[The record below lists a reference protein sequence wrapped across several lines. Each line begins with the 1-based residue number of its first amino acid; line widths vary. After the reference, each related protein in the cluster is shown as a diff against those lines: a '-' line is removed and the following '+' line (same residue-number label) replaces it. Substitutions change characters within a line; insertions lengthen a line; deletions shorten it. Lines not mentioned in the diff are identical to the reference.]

1 MKNRMFSKVGILLAA
16 MVLINTALQA
26 QSWLGLKVLTV
37 NNSLKTNTYAQKVRP
52 YGDDMLIGLSKKYN
66 VEHYCFEAWQDGQT
80 SVIRGFLNAADIV
93 VSDFKVFDDT
103 VYFCGKR
110 LTNQGNYI
118 GVIGRFDIASF
129 ISGGNA
135 YYDLTDINATSNLTS
150 LIAYRKPA
158 SHVIYVVAIGLQD
171 NIIGNILGR
180 YVFMYYD
187 SHTGITNYEVRRPST
202 PTVTSIEYLQD
213 IALTDNH
220 VVTAS
225 RLYPDNTLI
234 VRTFDI
240 SDPLNEQASNNFTC
254 PNLSFYTTS
263 DPYEYPVHITALNG
277 DTIALSVGATDGP
290 NDFTMVSKL
299 HPLSQNILS
308 TQQIYH
314 FDKESKVLEMDYSSE
329 TNKLLLLTS
338 SNFQGQGIKQSINIL
353 NPDETQTYFAPVELL
368 TTPNE
373 LNHLCVSPHSRY
385 ALAGIYQDPSSGT
398 PYRSLSIRCILYNV
412 SQCIQNYSTKITMTN
427 LPTATNASTL
437 MLLTQGIATWASDS
451 FGLYLDSWNTDCV
464 E

>member
-1 MKNRMFSKVGILLAA
+1 MKNKIFSKVGILLAA
-16 MVLINTALQA
+16 MVLINTSIQA
-26 QSWLGLKVLTV
+26 QSWLNQKVLTV

-213 IALTDNH
+213 IALTDKH

-225 RLYPDNTLI
+225 RLYPDNTFI
-234 VRTFDI
+234 VRTFEI
-240 SDPLNEQASNNFTC
+240 SDPLNEQVSNNFTC

-263 DPYEYPVHITALNG
+263 DPYEYPVQITALNG

-299 HPLSQNILS
+299 HPQSQNILS
-308 TQQIYH
+308 TQRIYH

-338 SNFQGQGIKQSINIL
+338 SNFQGQGIKQTINIL
-353 NPDETQTYFAPVELL
+353 NPDATQSYLAPVELL
-368 TTPNE
+368 TAPNE
-373 LNHLCVSPHSRY
+373 LNHLSVSPHSRY
-385 ALAGIYQDPSSGT
+385 ALAGVYPDPSSGT

-412 SQCIQNYSTKITMTN
+412 SQCIQNYSTKIAMTN
-427 LPTATNASTL
+427 LPAATNASTL
-437 MLLTQGIATWASDS
+437 SPLTQAVATWASDS

>member
-1 MKNRMFSKVGILLAA
+1 MENKIFSKVSILLAA
-16 MVLINTALQA
+16 MVLISTALQA
-26 QSWLGLKVLTV
+26 QSWLGSKVLTV
-37 NNSLKTNTYAQKVRP
+37 HNSLQTNTYAQKVRP
-52 YGDDMLIGLSKKYN
+52 YGENFLIALSKKPN
-66 VEHYCFEAWQDGQT
+66 VDHYCFEAWQDGQT

-225 RLYPDNTLI
+225 RLYPDNTFI
-234 VRTFDI
+234 VRTFEI
-240 SDPLNEQASNNFTC
+240 SDPLNEQVSNNFTC

-263 DPYEYPVHITALNG
+263 DPYEYPVQITALNG

-299 HPLSQNILS
+299 HPQSQNILS

-398 PYRSLSIRCILYNV
+398 PYRSLSIRCILYNL

>member
-1 MKNRMFSKVGILLAA
+1 MGNRIFSKVSILLAA
-16 MVLINTALQA
+16 MVLINTSIQA
-26 QSWLGLKVLTV
+26 QSWLGSKVLTV
-37 NNSLKTNTYAQKVRP
+37 HNSLQTNTYAQKVRP
-52 YGDDMLIGLSKKYN
+52 YGENFLIALSKMPN
-66 VEHYCFEAWQDGQT
+66 VDHYCFEAWQDGQT

-368 TTPNE
+368 TAPNE
-373 LNHLCVSPHSRY
+373 LNHLSVSPHSRY
-385 ALAGIYQDPSSGT
+385 ALAGVYPDPSSGT
-398 PYRSLSIRCILYNV
+398 PYRSLSIRYIPYNAV
-412 SQCIQNYSTKITMTN
+412 HCIQNYSNKIAMTN
-427 LPTATNASTL
+427 LPAATNTPTL
-437 MLLTQGIATWASDS
+437 LPLTQAVATWASDS
-451 FGLYLDSWNTDCV
+451 FGLYLDTWNTDCV

>member
-1 MKNRMFSKVGILLAA
+1 MKNIIFSKVGILLAA
-16 MVLINTALQA
+16 MMLINTALQA
-26 QSWLGLKVLTV
+26 QSWLNQKVLTV

-225 RLYPDNTLI
+225 RLYPDNTFI
-234 VRTFDI
+234 VRTFEI
-240 SDPLNEQASNNFTC
+240 SDPLNEQVSNNFTC

-263 DPYEYPVHITALNG
+263 DPYEYPVQITALNG

-398 PYRSLSIRCILYNV
+398 PYRSLSIRCILYNL

>member
-1 MKNRMFSKVGILLAA
+1 MKNKIFSKVGILLAA
-16 MVLINTALQA
+16 MVLINTSIQA
-26 QSWLGLKVLTV
+26 QSWLNQKVLTV

-66 VEHYCFEAWQDGQT
+66 VDHYCFEAWQDGQT

-135 YYDLTDINATSNLTS
+135 DYDLTDINATSNLTS
-150 LIAYRKPA
+150 LIVYRKPA

-213 IALTDNH
+213 IALTDKH

>member
-1 MKNRMFSKVGILLAA
+1 MTNKIFSKVSILLAA
-16 MVLINTALQA
+16 TVLISTALQA
-26 QSWLGLKVLTV
+26 QSWLGSKVLTV
-37 NNSLKTNTYAQKVRP
+37 HNSLQTNTYAQKVRP
-52 YGDDMLIGLSKKYN
+52 YGENFLIALSKKPN
-66 VEHYCFEAWQDGQT
+66 VDHYCFEAWQDGQT

>member
-1 MKNRMFSKVGILLAA
+1 MENKIFSKVSILLAA
-16 MVLINTALQA
+16 MVLINTSIQA
-26 QSWLGLKVLTV
+26 QSWLGSKVLTV
-37 NNSLKTNTYAQKVRP
+37 HNSLQTNTYAQKVRP
-52 YGDDMLIGLSKKYN
+52 YGENFLIALSKMPN
-66 VEHYCFEAWQDGQT
+66 VNHYCFEAWQDGQT

-110 LTNQGNYI
+110 LTNQGIYT

-135 YYDLTDINATSNLTS
+135 SYDLIDINNTSNLTS

-187 SHTGITNYEVRRPST
+187 SYTGVTNYRVRRPST

-213 IALTDNH
+213 IALTDNR

-225 RLYPDNTLI
+225 RLYPDNAFI

-240 SDPLNEQASNNFTC
+240 ADPSNEQASNNFTC

-290 NDFTMVSKL
+290 HDFTMVSKL
-299 HPLSQNILS
+299 HPLSQNISS

-338 SNFQGQGIKQSINIL
+338 SNFQGQGIRQSINIL
-353 NPDETQTYFAPVELL
+353 NPDATQSYLAPVELL
-368 TTPNE
+368 TAPNE
-373 LNHLCVSPHSRY
+373 LNHLSVSPHSRY
-385 ALAGIYQDPSSGT
+385 ALAGVYPDPSSGT
-398 PYRSLSIRCILYNV
+398 PYRSLSIRCIPYNV
-412 SQCIQNYSTKITMTN
+412 SQCIQNYSTKITMIN
-427 LPTATNASTL
+427 LPAATNTPTL
-437 MLLTQGIATWASDS
+437 LPLTQAVATWASDS
-451 FGLYLDSWNTDCV
+451 FGLYLDTWNTDCV

>member
-1 MKNRMFSKVGILLAA
+1 MTNKIFSKVSILLAA
-16 MVLINTALQA
+16 MVLISTALQA
-26 QSWLGLKVLTV
+26 QSWLGSKVLTV
-37 NNSLKTNTYAQKVRP
+37 HNSLQTNTYAQKVRP
-52 YGDDMLIGLSKKYN
+52 YGENFLIALSKMPN
-66 VEHYCFEAWQDGQT
+66 VDHYCFEAWQDGQT
-80 SVIRGFLNAADIV
+80 SVIRGFLNATDIV

-110 LTNQGNYI
+110 LTNQGIYT

-135 YYDLTDINATSNLTS
+135 SYDLIDINNTTNLTS

-158 SHVIYVVAIGLQD
+158 SHVIYVVAIGLQE
-171 NIIGNILGR
+171 NTIGNILGR
-180 YVFMYYD
+180 YVFMWYD
-187 SHTGITNYEVRRPST
+187 SYTGVTNYQVQYAIP
-202 PTVTSIEYLQD
+202 PNLTSIEYLQD
-213 IALTDNH
+213 IALTDNR

-225 RLYPDNTLI
+225 RLYPDNAFI

-240 SDPLNEQASNNFTC
+240 ADPSNEQASNNFTC
-254 PNLSFYTTS
+254 PNLSFYATS
-263 DPYEYPVHITALNG
+263 DPYEYPIHITALNV

-299 HPLSQNILS
+299 HPQSQNISS

-338 SNFQGQGIKQSINIL
+338 SNFQGQGIKQTINIL
-353 NPDETQTYFAPVELL
+353 NPDETQSYLAPVELL
-368 TTPNE
+368 TAPNE
-373 LNHLCVSPHSRY
+373 LNHLSVSPHSRY
-385 ALAGIYQDPSSGT
+385 ALAGVYPDPSSGT
-398 PYRSLSIRCILYNV
+398 PYRSLSIRYIPYNAV
-412 SQCIQNYSTKITMTN
+412 HCIQNYSNKIAMTN
-427 LPTATNASTL
+427 LPAATNTPTL
-437 MLLTQGIATWASDS
+437 LPLTQAVATWASDS
-451 FGLYLDSWNTDCV
+451 FGLYLDTWNTDCV

>member
-1 MKNRMFSKVGILLAA
+1 MGNRIFSKVSILLAA
-16 MVLINTALQA
+16 TVLISTALQA
-26 QSWLGLKVLTV
+26 QSWLGSKVLTV
-37 NNSLKTNTYAQKVRP
+37 HNSLQTNTYAQKVRP
-52 YGDDMLIGLSKKYN
+52 YGENFLIALSKMPN
-66 VEHYCFEAWQDGQT
+66 VNHYCFEAWQDGQT

-110 LTNQGNYI
+110 LTNQGIYT

-187 SHTGITNYEVRRPST
+187 SHTGVTNYRVRYPST

-213 IALTDNH
+213 IALTDKH

-225 RLYPDNTLI
+225 RLYPDNTFI
-234 VRTFDI
+234 VRTFEI
-240 SDPLNEQASNNFTC
+240 SDPLNEQVSNNFTC

-263 DPYEYPVHITALNG
+263 DPYEYPVQITALNG

-299 HPLSQNILS
+299 HPQSQNILS

-368 TTPNE
+368 TAPNE

-412 SQCIQNYSTKITMTN
+412 SQCIQNYSTKIAMTN
-427 LPTATNASTL
+427 LPAATNASTL
-437 MLLTQGIATWASDS
+437 SPLTQAVATWASDS

>member
-1 MKNRMFSKVGILLAA
+1 MGNRIFSKVSILLAA
-16 MVLINTALQA
+16 MVLISTSIQA
-26 QSWLGLKVLTV
+26 QSWLGSKVLTV
-37 NNSLKTNTYAQKVRP
+37 HNSLQTNTYAQKVRP
-52 YGDDMLIGLSKKYN
+52 YGENFLIALSKKPN
-66 VEHYCFEAWQDGQT
+66 VNHYCFEAWQDGQT

-158 SHVIYVVAIGLQD
+158 SHVIYVVAIGLQN

-187 SHTGITNYEVRRPST
+187 SYTGVTNYRVRRPST

-213 IALTDNH
+213 IALTDNR

-225 RLYPDNTLI
+225 RLYPDNTFI

-240 SDPLNEQASNNFTC
+240 ADPSNEQASNNFTC

-263 DPYEYPVHITALNG
+263 DPYEYPVHITALNV

-299 HPLSQNILS
+299 HPQSQNISS

-398 PYRSLSIRCILYNV
+398 PYRSLSIRCILYNL

>member
-1 MKNRMFSKVGILLAA
+1 MKNKIFSKVGILLAA
-16 MVLINTALQA
+16 MVLINTSIQA
-26 QSWLGLKVLTV
+26 QSWLNQKVLTV

-187 SHTGITNYEVRRPST
+187 SYTGVTNYRVRYPST

-213 IALTDNH
+213 IALTDNR

-225 RLYPDNTLI
+225 RLYPDNAFI
-234 VRTFDI
+234 VRTFDMA
-240 SDPLNEQASNNFTC
+240 DPLNEQASNNFTC

>member
-1 MKNRMFSKVGILLAA
+1 MGNRIFSKVSILLAA
-16 MVLINTALQA
+16 MVLISTSIQA
-26 QSWLGLKVLTV
+26 QSWLGSKVLTAH
-37 NNSLKTNTYAQKVRP
+37 NSLQTNTYAQKVRP
-52 YGDDMLIGLSKKYN
+52 YGENFLIALSKKPN
-66 VEHYCFEAWQDGQT
+66 VDHYCFEAWQDGQT

-213 IALTDNH
+213 IALTDKH

-225 RLYPDNTLI
+225 RLYPDNTFI
-234 VRTFDI
+234 VRTFEI
-240 SDPLNEQASNNFTC
+240 SDPLNEQVSNNFTC

-263 DPYEYPVHITALNG
+263 DPYEYPVQITALNG

-308 TQQIYH
+308 TQRIYH

-412 SQCIQNYSTKITMTN
+412 SQCIQNYSTKIAMTN
-427 LPTATNASTL
+427 LPAATNASTL
-437 MLLTQGIATWASDS
+437 SPLTQAVATWASDS

>member
-1 MKNRMFSKVGILLAA
+1 MKNKICSKVGILLAA
-16 MVLINTALQA
+16 MVLINTSIQA
-26 QSWLGLKVLTV
+26 QSWLNQKVLTV

-66 VEHYCFEAWQDGQT
+66 VDHYCFEAWQDGQT

-135 YYDLTDINATSNLTS
+135 DYDLTDINATSNLTS
-150 LIAYRKPA
+150 LIVYRKPA

-171 NIIGNILGR
+171 NILGNILGR

-187 SHTGITNYEVRRPST
+187 SYTGVTNYRVRRPST

-220 VVTAS
+220 VVTVS
-225 RLYPDNTLI
+225 RLYPDNAFI
-234 VRTFDI
+234 VRTFDMA
-240 SDPLNEQASNNFTC
+240 DPSNEQASNNFTC

-263 DPYEYPVHITALNG
+263 DPYEYPVHITALNV

-299 HPLSQNILS
+299 HPQSQNILS

-353 NPDETQTYFAPVELL
+353 NPDATQSYLAPVELL
-368 TTPNE
+368 TAPNE
-373 LNHLCVSPHSRY
+373 LNHLSVSPHSRY
-385 ALAGIYQDPSSGT
+385 ALAGVYPDPSSGT

-412 SQCIQNYSTKITMTN
+412 SQCIQNYSTKIAMTN
-427 LPTATNASTL
+427 LPAATNASTL
-437 MLLTQGIATWASDS
+437 SPLTQAVATWASDS

>member
-1 MKNRMFSKVGILLAA
+1 MKNKICSKVGILLAA

-26 QSWLGLKVLTV
+26 QSWLNTKVLTV

-66 VEHYCFEAWQDGQT
+66 VDHYCFEAWQDGQT

-263 DPYEYPVHITALNG
+263 DPYEYPVHITALNV

-290 NDFTMVSKL
+290 HDFTMVSKL
-299 HPLSQNILS
+299 HPQSQNISS

-338 SNFQGQGIKQSINIL
+338 SNFQGQGIRQSINIL
-353 NPDETQTYFAPVELL
+353 NPDATQSYLISVELL
-368 TTPNE
+368 STLNE
-373 LNHLCVSPHSRY
+373 LNHLCVLPHSRY
-385 ALAGIYQDPSSGT
+385 ALAGTQPHTTSGV
-398 PYRSLSIRCILYNV
+398 YYHLLSVKYIPHNPANCMNTYNDNTGV
-412 SQCIQNYSTKITMTN
+412 VN
-427 LPTATNASTL
+427 LPAATNAQAL
-437 MLLTQGIATWASDS
+437 QNFNLTSVIWTSDNFNMDS
-451 FGLYLDSWNTDCV
+451 DSWNTDCS

>member
-26 QSWLGLKVLTV
+26 QSWLNTKVLTV

-66 VEHYCFEAWQDGQT
+66 VDHYCFEAWQDGQT

-135 YYDLTDINATSNLTS
+135 DYDLTDINATSNLTS
-150 LIAYRKPA
+150 LIVYRKPA

-187 SHTGITNYEVRRPST
+187 SHTGVTNYRVRYPST

-213 IALTDNH
+213 IALTDKH

-225 RLYPDNTLI
+225 RLYPDNTFI
-234 VRTFDI
+234 VRTFEI
-240 SDPLNEQASNNFTC
+240 SDPLNEQVSNNFTC

-263 DPYEYPVHITALNG
+263 DPYEYPVQITALNG

-308 TQQIYH
+308 TQRIYH

-368 TTPNE
+368 TAPNE

-412 SQCIQNYSTKITMTN
+412 SQCIQNYSTKIAMTN
-427 LPTATNASTL
+427 LPAATNASTL
-437 MLLTQGIATWASDS
+437 SPLTQAVATWASDS

>member
-1 MKNRMFSKVGILLAA
+1 MTNKICSKVSILLAA

-66 VEHYCFEAWQDGQT
+66 VDHYCFEAWQDGQT

-263 DPYEYPVHITALNG
+263 DPYEYPVQITALNG

>member
-1 MKNRMFSKVGILLAA
+1 MKNIIFSKVGILLAA
-16 MVLINTALQA
+16 MMLINTALQA
-26 QSWLGLKVLTV
+26 QSWLNTKVLTV

-213 IALTDNH
+213 IALTDKH

-225 RLYPDNTLI
+225 RLYPDNTFI
-234 VRTFDI
+234 VRTFEI
-240 SDPLNEQASNNFTC
+240 SDPLNEQVSNNFTC

-263 DPYEYPVHITALNG
+263 DPYEYPVQITALNG

-308 TQQIYH
+308 TQRIYH

-398 PYRSLSIRCILYNV
+398 PYRSLSIRCILYNL

>member
-1 MKNRMFSKVGILLAA
+1 MKNKICSKVGILLAA
-16 MVLINTALQA
+16 MVLINTSIQA
-26 QSWLGLKVLTV
+26 QSWLNQKVLTV

-135 YYDLTDINATSNLTS
+135 DYDLTDINATSNLTS
-150 LIAYRKPA
+150 LIVYRKPA

-171 NIIGNILGR
+171 NILGNVLGR

-187 SHTGITNYEVRRPST
+187 SHTGVTNYRVRYPST

-213 IALTDNH
+213 IALTDKH

-225 RLYPDNTLI
+225 RLYPDNTFI
-234 VRTFDI
+234 VRTFEI
-240 SDPLNEQASNNFTC
+240 SDPLNEQVSNNFTC

-263 DPYEYPVHITALNG
+263 DPYEYPVQITALNG
-277 DTIALSVGATDGP
+277 DTIVLSVGATDGP

-308 TQQIYH
+308 TQRIYH

-338 SNFQGQGIKQSINIL
+338 SNFQGQGIKQTINIL
-353 NPDETQTYFAPVELL
+353 NPDATQSYLAPVELL
-368 TTPNE
+368 TAPNE
-373 LNHLCVSPHSRY
+373 LNHLSVSPHSRY
-385 ALAGIYQDPSSGT
+385 ALAGVYPDPSSGT

-412 SQCIQNYSTKITMTN
+412 SQCIQNYSTKIAMTN
-427 LPTATNASTL
+427 LPAATNASTL
-437 MLLTQGIATWASDS
+437 SPLTQAVATWASDS

>member
-1 MKNRMFSKVGILLAA
+1 MKNKIFSKVSILLAA
-16 MVLINTALQA
+16 TVLISTALQA

-66 VEHYCFEAWQDGQT
+66 VDHYCFEAWQDGQT

>member
-1 MKNRMFSKVGILLAA
+1 MENKIFSKVSILLAA
-16 MVLINTALQA
+16 MVLISTSIQA
-26 QSWLGLKVLTV
+26 QSWLGSKVLTV
-37 NNSLKTNTYAQKVRP
+37 HNSLQTNTYAQKVRP
-52 YGDDMLIGLSKKYN
+52 YGENFLIALSKKPN
-66 VEHYCFEAWQDGQT
+66 VDHYCFEAWQDGQT

-225 RLYPDNTLI
+225 RLYPDNTFI
-234 VRTFDI
+234 VRTFEI
-240 SDPLNEQASNNFTC
+240 SDPLNEQVSNNFTC

-263 DPYEYPVHITALNG
+263 DPYEYPVQITALNG

-299 HPLSQNILS
+299 HPQSQNILS

-398 PYRSLSIRCILYNV
+398 PYRSLSIRCILYNL

>member
-1 MKNRMFSKVGILLAA
+1 MKNKICSKVGILLAA
-16 MVLINTALQA
+16 MVLINTSIQA
-26 QSWLGLKVLTV
+26 QSWLNQKVLTV

-187 SHTGITNYEVRRPST
+187 SYTGVTNYRVRRPST

-220 VVTAS
+220 VVTVS
-225 RLYPDNTLI
+225 RLYPDNAFI
-234 VRTFDI
+234 VRTFDMA
-240 SDPLNEQASNNFTC
+240 DPSNEQASNNFTC

-263 DPYEYPVHITALNG
+263 DPYEYPVHITALNV

-299 HPLSQNILS
+299 HPQSQNISS

-338 SNFQGQGIKQSINIL
+338 SNFQGQGIKQTINIL
-353 NPDETQTYFAPVELL
+353 NPDATQSYLAPVELL
-368 TTPNE
+368 TAPNE
-373 LNHLCVSPHSRY
+373 LNHLSVSPHSRY
-385 ALAGIYQDPSSGT
+385 ALAGVYPDPSSGT

-412 SQCIQNYSTKITMTN
+412 SQCIQNYSTKIAMTN
-427 LPTATNASTL
+427 LPAATNASTL
-437 MLLTQGIATWASDS
+437 SPLTQAVATWASDS

>member
-1 MKNRMFSKVGILLAA
+1 MENKIFSKVSILLAA
-16 MVLINTALQA
+16 MVLISTALQA
-26 QSWLGLKVLTV
+26 QSWLGSKVLTV
-37 NNSLKTNTYAQKVRP
+37 HNSLQTNTYAQKVRP
-52 YGDDMLIGLSKKYN
+52 YGENFLIALSKMPN
-66 VEHYCFEAWQDGQT
+66 VNHYCFEAWQDGQT

-110 LTNQGNYI
+110 LTNQGIYT

-213 IALTDNH
+213 IALTDKH

-225 RLYPDNTLI
+225 RLYPDNTFI
-234 VRTFDI
+234 VRTFEI
-240 SDPLNEQASNNFTC
+240 SDPLNEQVSNNFTC

-308 TQQIYH
+308 TQRIYH

-412 SQCIQNYSTKITMTN
+412 SQCIQNYSTKIAMTN
-427 LPTATNASTL
+427 LPAATNASTL
-437 MLLTQGIATWASDS
+437 SPLTQAVATWASDS

>member
-1 MKNRMFSKVGILLAA
+1 MTNKIFSKVGILLAA
-16 MVLINTALQA
+16 MVLISTSIQA
-26 QSWLGLKVLTV
+26 QSWLGSKVLTV
-37 NNSLKTNTYAQKVRP
+37 HNSLQTNTYAQKVRP
-52 YGDDMLIGLSKKYN
+52 YGENFLIALSKMPN
-66 VEHYCFEAWQDGQT
+66 VNHYCFEAWQDGQT
-80 SVIRGFLNAADIV
+80 SVICGFLNAADIV

-225 RLYPDNTLI
+225 RLYPDNTFI
-234 VRTFDI
+234 VRTFEI
-240 SDPLNEQASNNFTC
+240 SDPLNEQVSNNFTC

-263 DPYEYPVHITALNG
+263 DPYEYPVQITALNG

-299 HPLSQNILS
+299 HPQSQNILS

-398 PYRSLSIRCILYNV
+398 PYRSLSIRCILYNL
-412 SQCIQNYSTKITMTN
+412 SQCIQNYSTKIAMTN
-427 LPTATNASTL
+427 LPAATNASTL
-437 MLLTQGIATWASDS
+437 SPLTQAVATWASDS

>member
-1 MKNRMFSKVGILLAA
+1 MKNKIFSKVGILLAA
-16 MVLINTALQA
+16 MVLINTSIQA
-26 QSWLGLKVLTV
+26 QSWLNQKVLTV

-225 RLYPDNTLI
+225 RLYPDNTFI
-234 VRTFDI
+234 VRTFEI
-240 SDPLNEQASNNFTC
+240 SDPLNEQVSNNFTC

-263 DPYEYPVHITALNG
+263 DPYEYPVQITALNG

-308 TQQIYH
+308 TQRIYH

-338 SNFQGQGIKQSINIL
+338 SNFQGQGIKQTINIL
-353 NPDETQTYFAPVELL
+353 NPDATQSYLAPVELL
-368 TTPNE
+368 TAPNE
-373 LNHLCVSPHSRY
+373 LNHLSVSPHSRY
-385 ALAGIYQDPSSGT
+385 ALAGVYPDPSSGT

-412 SQCIQNYSTKITMTN
+412 SQCIQNYSTKIAMTN
-427 LPTATNASTL
+427 LPAATNASTL
-437 MLLTQGIATWASDS
+437 SPLTQAVATWASDS

>member
-1 MKNRMFSKVGILLAA
+1 MKNIIFSKVGILLAA
-16 MVLINTALQA
+16 MMLINTALQA
-26 QSWLGLKVLTV
+26 QSWLNTKVLTV

-66 VEHYCFEAWQDGQT
+66 VDHYCFEAWQDGQT

-213 IALTDNH
+213 IALTDKH

-225 RLYPDNTLI
+225 RLYPDNTFI
-234 VRTFDI
+234 VRTFEI
-240 SDPLNEQASNNFTC
+240 SDPLNEQVSNNFTC

-263 DPYEYPVHITALNG
+263 DPYEYPVQITALNG

-308 TQQIYH
+308 TQRIYH

-412 SQCIQNYSTKITMTN
+412 SQCIQNYSTKIAMTN
-427 LPTATNASTL
+427 LPAATNASTL
-437 MLLTQGIATWASDS
+437 SPLTQAVATWASDS

>member
-1 MKNRMFSKVGILLAA
+1 M
-16 MVLINTALQA
+16 
-26 QSWLGLKVLTV
+26 
-37 NNSLKTNTYAQKVRP
+37 
-52 YGDDMLIGLSKKYN
+52 
-66 VEHYCFEAWQDGQT
+66 
-80 SVIRGFLNAADIV
+80 
-93 VSDFKVFDDT
+93 
-103 VYFCGKR
+103 
-110 LTNQGNYI
+110 
-118 GVIGRFDIASF
+118 
-129 ISGGNA
+129 
-135 YYDLTDINATSNLTS
+135 
-150 LIAYRKPA
+150 
-158 SHVIYVVAIGLQD
+158 AIGLQE
-171 NIIGNILGR
+171 NVIGNSLGR
-180 YVFMYYD
+180 YVFLWHD
-187 SHTGITNYEVRRPST
+187 SHIGVTNYQVQYAIP
-202 PTVTSIEYLQD
+202 PNLTSIEYLQD
-213 IALTDNH
+213 IALTDNR

-225 RLYPDNTLI
+225 RLYPDNAFI

-240 SDPLNEQASNNFTC
+240 ADPLNEQVSNNFTC

-263 DPYEYPVHITALNG
+263 DPYEYPVHITALNV
-277 DTIALSVGATDGP
+277 DTIALSLGATDGP

-299 HPLSQNILS
+299 HPQSQNISS

-368 TTPNE
+368 TAPNE

-412 SQCIQNYSTKITMTN
+412 SQCIQNYSTKIAMTN
-427 LPTATNASTL
+427 LPAATNASTL
-437 MLLTQGIATWASDS
+437 SPLTQAVATWASDS

>member
-1 MKNRMFSKVGILLAA
+1 MKNIIFSKVGILLAA
-16 MVLINTALQA
+16 MMLINTALQA
-26 QSWLGLKVLTV
+26 QSWLNTKVLTV

-66 VEHYCFEAWQDGQT
+66 VDHYCFEAWQDGQT

-213 IALTDNH
+213 IALTDKH

-225 RLYPDNTLI
+225 RLYPDNTFI
-234 VRTFDI
+234 VRTFEI
-240 SDPLNEQASNNFTC
+240 SDPLNEQVSNNFTC

-263 DPYEYPVHITALNG
+263 DPYEYPVQITALNG

-308 TQQIYH
+308 TQRIYH

-398 PYRSLSIRCILYNV
+398 PYRSLSIRCILYNL

>member
-1 MKNRMFSKVGILLAA
+1 MKNKIFSKVGILLAA
-16 MVLINTALQA
+16 MVLINTSIQA
-26 QSWLGLKVLTV
+26 QSWLNQKVLTV

-135 YYDLTDINATSNLTS
+135 DYDLTDINATSNLTS
-150 LIAYRKPA
+150 LIVYRKPA

-171 NIIGNILGR
+171 NILGNVLGR

-187 SHTGITNYEVRRPST
+187 SHTGVTNYRVRYPST

-213 IALTDNH
+213 IALTDKH

-225 RLYPDNTLI
+225 RLYPDNTFI
-234 VRTFDI
+234 VRTFEI
-240 SDPLNEQASNNFTC
+240 SDPLNEQVSNNFTC

-263 DPYEYPVHITALNG
+263 DPYEYPVQITALNG

-308 TQQIYH
+308 TQRIYH

-338 SNFQGQGIKQSINIL
+338 SNFQGQGIKQTINIL
-353 NPDETQTYFAPVELL
+353 NPDATQSYLAPVELL
-368 TTPNE
+368 TAPNE
-373 LNHLCVSPHSRY
+373 LNHLSVSPHSRY
-385 ALAGIYQDPSSGT
+385 ALAGVYPDPSSGT

-412 SQCIQNYSTKITMTN
+412 SQCIQNYSTKIAMTN
-427 LPTATNASTL
+427 LPAATNASTL
-437 MLLTQGIATWASDS
+437 SPLTQAVATWASDS

>member
-1 MKNRMFSKVGILLAA
+1 MENKIFSKVSILLAA
-16 MVLINTALQA
+16 MVLINTSIQA
-26 QSWLGLKVLTV
+26 QSWLGSKVLTV
-37 NNSLKTNTYAQKVRP
+37 HNSLQTNTYAQKVRP
-52 YGDDMLIGLSKKYN
+52 YGENFLIALSKKPN
-66 VEHYCFEAWQDGQT
+66 VDHYCFEAWQDGQT

-110 LTNQGNYI
+110 LTNQGIYT

-187 SHTGITNYEVRRPST
+187 SYTGVTNYRVRYPST

-213 IALTDNH
+213 IALTDNR

-225 RLYPDNTLI
+225 RLYPDNAFI

-240 SDPLNEQASNNFTC
+240 ADPSNEQASNNFTC

-299 HPLSQNILS
+299 HPQSQNISS

-338 SNFQGQGIKQSINIL
+338 SNFQGQGIRQSINIL
-353 NPDETQTYFAPVELL
+353 NPDATQSYLISVELL
-368 TTPNE
+368 STLNE
-373 LNHLCVSPHSRY
+373 LNHLCVLPHSLY
-385 ALAGIYQDPSSGT
+385 VLAGVYPDPSSGT

>member
-1 MKNRMFSKVGILLAA
+1 MENKIFSKVSILLAA
-16 MVLINTALQA
+16 MVLINTSIQA
-26 QSWLGLKVLTV
+26 QSWLGSKVLTV
-37 NNSLKTNTYAQKVRP
+37 HNSLQTNTYAQKVRP
-52 YGDDMLIGLSKKYN
+52 YGENFLIALSKKPN
-66 VEHYCFEAWQDGQT
+66 VDHYCFEAWQDGQT

-110 LTNQGNYI
+110 LTNQGIYT

-135 YYDLTDINATSNLTS
+135 SYDLIDINNTTNLTS
-150 LIAYRKPA
+150 LIAYRKP
-158 SHVIYVVAIGLQD
+158 SSYGIYVVAIGLQE
-171 NIIGNILGR
+171 NTIGNVLGR
-180 YVFMYYD
+180 YVFMWYD
-187 SHTGITNYEVRRPST
+187 SHTGVTNYQVQYAIP
-202 PTVTSIEYLQD
+202 PNLTSIEYLQD
-213 IALTDNH
+213 IALTDNR

-225 RLYPDNTLI
+225 RLYPDNAFI

-240 SDPLNEQASNNFTC
+240 ADPSNEQASNNFTC

-290 NDFTMVSKL
+290 HDFTMVSKL
-299 HPLSQNILS
+299 HPLSQNISS

-338 SNFQGQGIKQSINIL
+338 SNFQGQGIKQTINIL
-353 NPDETQTYFAPVELL
+353 NPDATQSYLAPVELL
-368 TTPNE
+368 TAPNE
-373 LNHLCVSPHSRY
+373 LNHLSVSPHSRY
-385 ALAGIYQDPSSGT
+385 ALAGVYPDPSSGT
-398 PYRSLSIRCILYNV
+398 PYRSLSIRCIPYNV
-412 SQCIQNYSTKITMTN
+412 SQCIQNYSTKITMIN
-427 LPTATNASTL
+427 LPAATNTPTL
-437 MLLTQGIATWASDS
+437 LPLTQAVATWASDS
-451 FGLYLDSWNTDCV
+451 FGLYLDTWNTDCV

>member
-1 MKNRMFSKVGILLAA
+1 MKNKIFSKVGILLAA
-16 MVLINTALQA
+16 MVLINTSIQA
-26 QSWLGLKVLTV
+26 QSWLNQKVLTV

-187 SHTGITNYEVRRPST
+187 SHTGVTNYRVRYPST

-213 IALTDNH
+213 IALTDKH

-225 RLYPDNTLI
+225 RLYPDNTFI
-234 VRTFDI
+234 VRTFEI
-240 SDPLNEQASNNFTC
+240 SDPLNEQVSNNFTC

-263 DPYEYPVHITALNG
+263 DPYEYPVQITALNG

-308 TQQIYH
+308 TQRIYH

-338 SNFQGQGIKQSINIL
+338 SNFQGQGIKQTINIL
-353 NPDETQTYFAPVELL
+353 NPDATQSYLAPVELL
-368 TTPNE
+368 TAPNE
-373 LNHLCVSPHSRY
+373 LNHLSVSPHSRY
-385 ALAGIYQDPSSGT
+385 ALAGVYPDPSSGT

-412 SQCIQNYSTKITMTN
+412 SQCIQNYSTKIAMTN
-427 LPTATNASTL
+427 LPAATNASTL
-437 MLLTQGIATWASDS
+437 SPLTQAVATWASDS

>member
-1 MKNRMFSKVGILLAA
+1 MKNKIFSKVGILLAA
-16 MVLINTALQA
+16 MVLINTSIQA
-26 QSWLGLKVLTV
+26 QSWLNQKVLTV

-187 SHTGITNYEVRRPST
+187 SYTGVTNYRVRRPST

-220 VVTAS
+220 VVTVS
-225 RLYPDNTLI
+225 RLYPDNAFI
-234 VRTFDI
+234 VRTFDMA
-240 SDPLNEQASNNFTC
+240 DPSNEQASNNFTC

-263 DPYEYPVHITALNG
+263 DPYEYPVHITALNV

-290 NDFTMVSKL
+290 HDFTMVSKL
-299 HPLSQNILS
+299 HPLSQNISS

-329 TNKLLLLTS
+329 TNTLLLLTS
-338 SNFQGQGIKQSINIL
+338 SNFQGQGIKQTINIL
-353 NPDETQTYFAPVELL
+353 NPDATQSYLAPVELL
-368 TTPNE
+368 TAPNE
-373 LNHLCVSPHSRY
+373 LNHLSVSPHSRY
-385 ALAGIYQDPSSGT
+385 ALAGVYPDPSSGT
-398 PYRSLSIRCILYNV
+398 PYRSLSIRCIPYNV
-412 SQCIQNYSTKITMTN
+412 SQCIQNYSTKITMIN
-427 LPTATNASTL
+427 LPAATNTPTL
-437 MLLTQGIATWASDS
+437 LPLTQAVATWASDS
-451 FGLYLDSWNTDCV
+451 FGLYLDTWNTDCV

>member
-1 MKNRMFSKVGILLAA
+1 MENKIFSKVSILLAA
-16 MVLINTALQA
+16 MVLISTALQA
-26 QSWLGLKVLTV
+26 QSWLGSKVLTV
-37 NNSLKTNTYAQKVRP
+37 HNSLQTNTYAQKVRP
-52 YGDDMLIGLSKKYN
+52 YGENFLIALSKMPN
-66 VEHYCFEAWQDGQT
+66 VNHYCFEAWQDGQT

-110 LTNQGNYI
+110 LTNQGIYT

>member
-1 MKNRMFSKVGILLAA
+1 MKKIIFSKVSILLAA
-16 MVLINTALQA
+16 TVLISTALQA

-66 VEHYCFEAWQDGQT
+66 VDHYCFEAWQDGQT

>member
-1 MKNRMFSKVGILLAA
+1 MKNKIFSKVSILLAA
-16 MVLINTALQA
+16 MVLINTAIQA
-26 QSWLGLKVLTV
+26 QSWLGSKVLTV
-37 NNSLKTNTYAQKVRP
+37 HNSLQTNTYAQKVRP
-52 YGDDMLIGLSKKYN
+52 YGENFLIALSKMPN
-66 VEHYCFEAWQDGQT
+66 VNHYCFEAWQDGQT

-110 LTNQGNYI
+110 LTNQGIYT

-135 YYDLTDINATSNLTS
+135 SYDLIDINNTTNLTS
-150 LIAYRKPA
+150 LIAYRKP
-158 SHVIYVVAIGLQD
+158 SSYGIFVVAVGLQD
-171 NIIGNILGR
+171 NILGNVLGR
-180 YVFMYYD
+180 YVFMWYD
-187 SHTGITNYEVRRPST
+187 SHTGVTNYQVQYAIP
-202 PTVTSIEYLQD
+202 PNLTSIEYLQD
-213 IALTDNH
+213 IALTDNR

-225 RLYPDNTLI
+225 RLYPDNAFI

-240 SDPLNEQASNNFTC
+240 AYPLNEQASNNFTC

-263 DPYEYPVHITALNG
+263 DPYEYPVHITALNV

-299 HPLSQNILS
+299 HPQSQNISS

-398 PYRSLSIRCILYNV
+398 PYRSLSIRCIPYNV
-412 SQCIQNYSTKITMTN
+412 SQCIQNYSTKITMIN
-427 LPTATNASTL
+427 LPAATNTPTL
-437 MLLTQGIATWASDS
+437 LPLTQAVATWASDS
-451 FGLYLDSWNTDCV
+451 FGLYLDTWNTDCV